1 MKCISGHINLILK
14 IYLKLFESVV
24 KFVTK
29 VAEIESEEVFLYNC
43 AYDMYANDI
52 L

>member
-1 MKCISGHINLILK
+1 MIRVLIIINTKCISGHINLILE

-29 VAEIESEEVFLYNC
+29 VARIESE
-43 AYDMYANDI
+43 
-52 L
+52 